1 SQRRAYRD
9 ASVRKNKSA
18 DRAFV
23 LAAPLLKHGDS
34 LAQLAGCFEVA
45 KEENS
50 IGKIADIDR
59 RIHPGADQSVLRER
73 KYRIQT
79 LLVQVGQELMQL
91 ESQKTFPGHGIEK
104 TIEAVDHDQG
114 CVFLFDESPHVVNE
128 LAWRYL
134 SGIELLQFDATAA
147 HVLLHMN
154 PQTGGPVKVRSQ
166 SLVECEYG

>member
-1 SQRRAYRD
+1 MAPQQRFGGRSRTVAPLVSDGQTRFAECLRNARHYALKISQRRAYRD

-104 TIEAVDHDQG
+104 
-114 CVFLFDESPHVVNE
+114 
-128 LAWRYL
+128 
-134 SGIELLQFDATAA
+134 
-147 HVLLHMN
+147 
-154 PQTGGPVKVRSQ
+154 
-166 SLVECEYG
+166 